1 MSTQAATNGTVKI
14 DLRIIVYP
22 ENDQLI
28 GHCLEMDIAAEGET
42 VAAAVQNVVDL
53 CMFQLEV
60 AIEKGDLESVL
71 RPAPP
76 EYWRMYYT
84 AREAAQP
91 TKLRPPLQHAAVREL
106 RIA

>member
-1 MSTQAATNGTVKI
+1 MNKQEASNGAVKI

-22 ENDQLI
+22 EDDQLI
-28 GHCLEMDIAAEGET
+28 GHCLEMDIAAEGES
-42 VAAAVQNVVDL
+42 VSQAVTNVLDL
-53 CMFQLEV
+53 CSFQLEV
-60 AIEKGDLESVL
+60 ALEKGDLESVL

-84 AREAAQP
+84 AREAAGP
-91 TKLRPPLQHAAVREL
+91 MSLPPRLQHAAVREL